1 MQRKKARLGRCLAVR
16 GDTSEWEVE
25 LEGGAA
31 RAIAYASLTG
41 EVEPGTEVLL
51 NTTAE
56 ALSLGTGGTH
66 FVIAA
71 LEGDA
76 DGGEFA
82 GREGGHVLRL
92 RYTPLQVRVQA
103 VEEEGSPHRDQIL
116 GFNSLHGMPV
126 LAAELHSQAAAAALA
141 AKHAKP
147 SLRIAWVQLD
157 TAALPVGLS
166 RLLFR
171 LREEG
176 VIEAVV
182 SVGQGFGGDYE
193 AVNVYTGLITA
204 REVVKAELTIVT
216 QGPGNVGTGTEWGFS
231 GISLAEALH
240 AAHTLGG
247 RAILA
252 ARMSEGDARERHR
265 GLSHHTVTLFT
276 RCLHVPAEL
285 PVPTMRLSDALA
297 ALGDSA
303 HGQVIGVDAGDA
315 LSCLADYELSLSTMG
330 RGPDQDRLFF
340 EAAAAAGVY
349 AAGRVRSE
357 GG

>member
-16 GDTSEWEVE
+16 GDTSEWAVQ
-25 LEGGAA
+25 LEGGTA

-41 EVEPGTEVLL
+41 ELQPGTEVLL

-66 FVIAA
+66 FVIAS
-71 LEGDA
+71 L
-76 DGGEFA
+76 DGESDSGEFA
-82 GREGGHVLRL
+82 GREAGHVLRL

-103 VEEEGSPHRDQIL
+103 VEEEGSPHREQIL
-116 GFNSLHGMPV
+116 AFQSLNGMPV
-126 LAAELHSQAAAAALA
+126 LAAELHSQAGAAALA

-147 SLRIAWVQLD
+147 HLRIAWVQLD
-157 TAALPVGLS
+157 TAALAIGLS
-166 RLLFR
+166 RLLHR
-171 LREEG
+171 LREDG

-182 SVGQGFGGDYE
+182 SVGQGLGGDYE

-204 REVVKAELTIVT
+204 REVAGGDLAIVT

-247 RAILA
+247 RPILA
-252 ARMSEGDARERHR
+252 ARMSEGDGRERHR

-285 PVPTMRLSDALA
+285 PVPAVRLSEVLA
-297 ALGDSA
+297 ILGDGA
-303 HGQVIGVDAGDA
+303 QGQVVGVDARDA
-315 LSCLADYELSLSTMG
+315 LSCLTDYELSLRTMG

-349 AAGRVRSE
+349 AAGQVRGE